1 MFRGLFA
8 YDNPVFKVILVIGKI
23 WWLNILFILTSIPI
37 ITFGAS
43 LSALSFSA
51 MKCYEKDAD
60 ITVNYFRSFKSE
72 FKKSTLLFI
81 LYFVAGG
88 IISLNLIFW
97 NRIYKGNG
105 SLAWM
110 ITAAVGVIYIMSLLY
125 VFAIQARFVNSI
137 KRTMEYSIVFAIR
150 NIHITVQMILILG
163 IVLYINF
170 TSIFMVNFISFNFAF
185 GLLGFT
191 FAGYYKKIF
200 NKYIRG

>member
-8 YDNPVFKVILVIGKI
+8 YDNPVFKVMLVIGKI
-23 WWLNILFILTSIPI
+23 WWLNILFILTSIPV

-51 MKCYEKDAD
+51 MKWHEGDTD
-60 ITVNYFRSFKSE
+60 ITANYFKSFKSE
-72 FKKSTLLFI
+72 FKKSTLLSIIYFI
-81 LYFVAGG
+81 AGG

-105 SLAWM
+105 SLPWM

-185 GLLGFT
+185 GLLGFI